1 MLCWFGRLSRAHTHA
16 GPHPVLQAW
25 LLTLH
30 VTCSHVWWAVALSQ
44 GAVPAVR
51 PAHNTRTGQPPQ
63 RRPPRRQP
71 GLAPVQV
78 RVACASLRTCK
89 HPAAHARAP
98 NAPPPPPPRRLNAAR
113 HRVSNAAPVHRNPGM
128 AIIYSESPFLVPAVF
143 KRLVE
148 SWGVHSIVVFL
159 TIRQVGWVGGWLMVC
174 VRREAPL
181 GKAGSHTTR
190 GPSCCNSEV
199 PKDQSTHTH
208 TREHAHEH
216 EKHTRTCTHRCR
228 CRTCTS
234 NSACCWRRSSTAA
247 FTRLSRATATSTRST
262 RCGSRVESTA
272 GLASM

>member
-1 MLCWFGRLSRAHTHA
+1 MSRVRMSGGPWHSHREQYQLSDLLTTHA
-16 GPHPVLQAW
+16 PG
-25 LLTLH
+25 
-30 VTCSHVWWAVALSQ
+30 SHHSGGLRGGSQ
-44 GAVPAVR
+44 GWRLFRCVWHALP
-51 PAHNTRTGQPPQ
+51 
-63 RRPPRRQP
+63 
-71 GLAPVQV
+71 
-78 RVACASLRTCK
+78 C
-89 HPAAHARAP
+89 AHASTQQHTP
-98 NAPPPPPPRRLNAAR
+98 WLQTTLPPPPRRLNAAR